1 MLPLPAAYT
10 TMLPLV
16 LAEAMPEP
24 ASAPAVG
31 WLLLTVAAACVAVN
45 QVSDL
50 VAKFRKKE
58 ATGTEIIGQPLE
70 VRPSPE
76 YVRREEF
83 ASLLNRVAH
92 MEAKF
97 DAAITTLG
105 EQGEDRARRLHAR
118 MDTILEAVAEVRG
131 ELRRIPHLKQD

>member
-1 MLPLPAAYT
+1 MLPVPAAFT
-10 TMLPLV
+10 TMLPV
-16 LAEAMPEP
+16 ILAEALPEP

-31 WLLLTVAAACVAVN
+31 WLLLTVAAGAVAIN

-50 VAKFRKKE
+50 IAKFRKKE
-58 ATGTEIIGQPLE
+58 PAGTEILGQPLE

-76 YVRREEF
+76 YARREELNAV
-83 ASLLNRVAH
+83 ASRVSH
-92 MEAKF
+92 LEAKF
-97 DAAITTLG
+97 DEAVQTLS

-131 ELRRIPHLKQD
+131 ELKRIPHKD